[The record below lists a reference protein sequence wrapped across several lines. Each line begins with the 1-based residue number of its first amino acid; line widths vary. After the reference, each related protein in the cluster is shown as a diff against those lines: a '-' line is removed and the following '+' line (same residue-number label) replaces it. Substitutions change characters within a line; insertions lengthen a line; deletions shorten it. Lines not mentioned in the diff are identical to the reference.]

1 MEKSARKFKGIM
13 VDEIAQILKDNP
25 YLFFVNY
32 QKIPNSKTE
41 NLRHALK
48 KSSSDFKVV
57 KKSILKLALKK
68 RSLDSLCDLAE
79 GSSAI
84 MFARKDPARTS
95 KILYDFAKA
104 DENMI
109 IRGGYI
115 EGETLLAAGIKEL
128 AMLPSREVLLGMVV
142 GGMKAPI
149 SGLANVLRGNIQKLV
164 YVLNAISSPNAN
176 PCPTDGRQATKA
188 EKKEEKGG

>member
-1 MEKSARKFKGIM
+1 MDKSGRKFKGIM
-13 VDEIAQILKDNP
+13 VDEVAKILKDNP

-41 NLRHALK
+41 KLRHTLK
-48 KSSSDFKVV
+48 QSSSDLKVV

-68 RSLDSLCDLAE
+68 RSLDALCDLAE
-79 GSSAI
+79 ESSAI
-84 MFARKDPARTS
+84 MFARNDPARTS

-104 DENMI
+104 DENMVI
-109 IRGGYI
+109 KGGYVD
-115 EGETLLAAGIKEL
+115 GEILLVGGIREL

-164 YVLNAISSPNAN
+164 YVLNAISSPKAN
-176 PCPTDGRQATKA
+176 PPQA

>member
-1 MEKSARKFKGIM
+1 MEKSGRKFKGIM
-13 VDEIAQILKDNP
+13 VDEIAKIIKENP
-25 YLFFVNY
+25 YLFFVNF

-41 NLRHALK
+41 KLRRTLK
-48 KSSSDFKVV
+48 KSSSDLKVV

-84 MFARKDPARTS
+84 MFAKDDPARTS

-104 DENMI
+104 DENMVI
-109 IRGGYI
+109 KGGYI
-115 EGETLLAAGIKEL
+115 EGEILLVGRIKEL
-128 AMLPSREVLLGMVV
+128 AMLPSREVLLARVV

-149 SGLANVLRGNIQKLV
+149 NGLANVLRGNLQKLV
-164 YVLNAISSPNAN
+164 YVLNAIS
-176 PCPTDGRQATKA
+176 K
-188 EKKEEKGG
+188 KGG

>member
-1 MEKSARKFKGIM
+1 MEKSGRKFKGIM
-13 VDEIAQILKDNP
+13 VDEVAKIIKDNP
-25 YLFFVNY
+25 YLFFVSF

-41 NLRHALK
+41 KLRRTLK

-68 RSLDSLCDLAE
+68 RSLDSLCDIAE
-79 GSSAI
+79 ESSAI
-84 MFARKDPARTS
+84 TFAKDDPARTS

-104 DENMI
+104 EENMAI
-109 IRGGYI
+109 KGGYI
-115 EGETLLAAGIKEL
+115 EGEILLAGRIKEL
-128 AMLPSREVLLGMVV
+128 AMLPPREVLLARVV

-164 YVLNAISSPNAN
+164 YVINAIS
-176 PCPTDGRQATKA
+176 
-188 EKKEEKGG
+188 KKEGKGG